1 MVMFNEVEM
10 AIWSFLMASLHVV
23 SKFWWL
29 IVDLWNL
36 IVFFL
41 WSWNGYSIFFDV
53 KSTRGVQIM
62 MVNSKGN
69 PWEVK
74 LLPLL
79 SGTQLL
85 QPGPI
90 CSSLDAQTMSSSGYY
105 SDSSHGSSYEGS
117 YEYGG
122 SSSSSGSGYSS
133 SSSEEGLENFYIAK
147 GQLYLRSI

>member
-1 MVMFNEVEM
+1 MK
-10 AIWSFLMASLHVV
+10 L
-23 SKFWWL
+23 KWL
-29 IVDLWNL
+29 
-36 IVFFL
+36 FE
-41 WSWNGYSIFFDV
+41 FFDV